1 MLKNDDLLK
10 IANRYLQNL
19 IMNNDDML
27 FNELPDDILKLD
39 KAWNIIDPY
48 YDEKIADFPMILIK
62 CEWFYHHQM
71 VAYYHLYLNQDEHF
85 LDKFFTILSD

>member
-10 IANRYLQNL
+10 TANQYLQNL

-27 FNELPDDILKLD
+27 LNELPDDILNLD
-39 KAWNIIDPY
+39 KEWNIINPY

-62 CEWFYHHQM
+62 CEWFYHHQI
-71 VAYYHLYLNQDEHF
+71 VAYYHLYLNQDEQF
-85 LDKFFTILSD
+85 LDEFFTILSD